1 MTDYEF
7 IQIISDN
14 NRSHREHERA
24 FRDFYQK
31 NRRSFVG
38 YMKSKSRKF
47 DNETIYDWY
56 QDSCAA
62 LYDSIRSGKLSGANA
77 DIQLIHYLWRI
88 GHNKYVDQCRKEHY
102 KDGYAK
108 TQKDDRIL
116 GTVNGKMATNEKESF
131 YDLCETLERIGIIY
145 QAVRAMAEPCNTIL
159 TLFYWD
165 EMSGKEIA
173 GICGY
178 ANEDSVKTQK
188 YKCMSKLKAYIKSI
202 LK

>member
-14 NRSHREHERA
+14 NKSHSEHERA
-24 FRDFYQK
+24 FSDFYQK
-31 NRRSFVG
+31 NRRSFVV
-38 YMKSKSRKF
+38 YIKRKKRKF

-56 QDSCAA
+56 QDSCVTLFDAIRNGRLSEA
-62 LYDSIRSGKLSGANA
+62 DS

-102 KDGYAK
+102 KEDYAK
-108 TQKDDRIL
+108 TQKDDRVA
-116 GTVNGKMATNEKESF
+116 GTVNGRTATNDIALF
-131 YDLCETLERIGIIY
+131 DDWCEASERISIIY